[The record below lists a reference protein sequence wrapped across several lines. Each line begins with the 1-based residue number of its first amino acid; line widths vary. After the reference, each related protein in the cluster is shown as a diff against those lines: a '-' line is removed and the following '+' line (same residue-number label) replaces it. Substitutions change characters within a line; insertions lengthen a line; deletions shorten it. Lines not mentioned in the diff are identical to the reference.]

1 VNVDPWIQLQLL
13 DLQMLDSAIE
23 RLAVQR
29 RTLPELADI
38 TRLGDRLRTLGAE
51 LADAERARNDSA
63 RAQARL
69 ETDVEQVRTRST
81 RDQDRLNNGN
91 ITSAKELENL
101 QSEIASLTRR
111 RDVLEDD
118 LLELMETTETAS
130 ALVDELQAERDKLE
144 GEKAEAVV
152 RRDAAWIEIDKQ
164 SAMKAE
170 ERAQLAPTLP
180 ADLITL
186 YERIRKSSNGV
197 GAARL
202 FRRRCEG
209 CHLELSGSDWNDVVD
224 APVSL
229 VLRCEECR
237 RILIRT
243 ADSGL

>member
-1 VNVDPWIQLQLL
+1 MNVDPWIQLQLL
-13 DLQMLDSAIE
+13 DLQILDSAIE
-23 RLAVQR
+23 RLAIQR
-29 RTLPELADI
+29 RTLPELADL

-63 RAQARL
+63 RAQKRL

-111 RDVLEDD
+111 RDVLEDE
-118 LLELMETTETAS
+118 LLELMETTETA
-130 ALVDELQAERDKLE
+130 ATLVGELQAEREMLE
-144 GEKAEAVV
+144 GEKAEAAR
-152 RRDAAWIEIDKQ
+152 RRDAAWTEIDQQ

-180 ADLITL
+180 TDLVTL

-209 CHLELSGSDWNDVVD
+209 CHLELSGSDWNDVVE
-224 APVSL
+224 APISL

-243 ADSGL
+243 ADSGI

>member
-1 VNVDPWIQLQLL
+1 LNVDPWIQLQLL
-13 DLQMLDSAIE
+13 DLQTLDSAIE

-29 RTLPELADI
+29 RTLPELADL
-38 TRLGDRLRTLGAE
+38 TRLSDRLRTLGGE

-63 RAQARL
+63 RAQTRL

-111 RDVLEDD
+111 RDVLEDE
-118 LLELMETTETAS
+118 LLELMEATESAS
-130 ALVDELQAERDKLE
+130 ALADRLIAERDQLE
-144 GEKAEAVV
+144 AEKAEAAV
-152 RRDAAWIEIDKQ
+152 RRDAAWAEIDQQ

-170 ERAQLAPTLP
+170 ERTQLSATLP
-180 ADLITL
+180 VELVTL

-202 FRRRCEG
+202 YRRRCEG

-224 APVSL
+224 APVQL

>member
-1 VNVDPWIQLQLL
+1 LNVDPWIQLQLL
-13 DLQMLDSAIE
+13 DLQALDSGIE

-29 RTLPELADI
+29 RTLPELADL
-38 TRLGDRLRTLGAE
+38 TRLSDRLRELGGL
-51 LADAERARNDSA
+51 LADAERAKHDSA
-63 RAQARL
+63 RAQTRL
-69 ETDVEQVRTRST
+69 ETDVEQVRSRAT
-81 RDQDRLNNGN
+81 RDQERLNNGN

-111 RDVLEDD
+111 RDVLEDE
-118 LLELMETTETAS
+118 LLELMETAENA
-130 ALVDELQAERDKLE
+130 AGVADELSAERDQLE
-144 GEKAEAVV
+144 AEKSAAVV
-152 RRDAAWIEIDKQ
+152 RRDAAWVDIDAQ
-164 SAMKAE
+164 SAMKLE
-170 ERAQLAPTLP
+170 ERTQLSATLP
-180 ADLITL
+180 ADLVTL
-186 YERIRKSSNGV
+186 YERIRKTSNGV

>member
-1 VNVDPWIQLQLL
+1 MNVDPWIQLQLL

-38 TRLGDRLRTLGAE
+38 TRLGDRLRTLSAE

-63 RAQARL
+63 RAQTRL
-69 ETDVEQVRTRST
+69 ETDVEQVRTRSK
-81 RDQDRLNNGN
+81 RDQERLNNGN

-111 RDVLEDD
+111 RDVLEDE
-118 LLELMETTETAS
+118 LLELMEMAETA
-130 ALVDELQAERDKLE
+130 AARADELIAEREKLE
-144 GEKAEAVV
+144 AEKADAVI
-152 RRDAAWIEIDKQ
+152 RRDAAWIELDSQ

-170 ERAQLAPTLP
+170 ERTQLSATLP
-180 ADLITL
+180 TDLIAL

-224 APVSL
+224 APVQL

>member
-1 VNVDPWIQLQLL
+1 MNVDPWIQLQLL
-13 DLQMLDSAIE
+13 DLQTLDSAIE

-29 RTLPELADI
+29 RTLPELADL
-38 TRLGDRLRTLGAE
+38 TRLSDRLRTLGGE

-63 RAQARL
+63 RAQTRL

-111 RDVLEDD
+111 RDVLEDE
-118 LLELMETTETAS
+118 LLELMEATESAS
-130 ALVDELQAERDKLE
+130 ALADRLIAERDQLE
-144 GEKAEAVV
+144 AEKAEAAV
-152 RRDAAWIEIDKQ
+152 RRDAAWAEIDQQ

-170 ERAQLAPTLP
+170 ERTQLSATLP
-180 ADLITL
+180 VELVTL

-202 FRRRCEG
+202 YRRRCEG

-224 APVSL
+224 APVQL